1 MQLSDEFISKRNYA
15 RSYKNSN
22 RNEQE
27 GIACNSR
34 NKRRY
39 PRVKLCENSGESVK
53 ISNDF
58 SGLSCRHLSFH
69 HLSPFK
75 TCGYIDRRKQ
85 KPNKGNS
92 ERQDNSARKNENY
105 IIFSSAIRGNRHSKN
120 ITDKI
125 NHLSSPSL
133 QVLKACDV

>member
-1 MQLSDEFISKRNYA
+1 MQLSNKLISKRNHA
-15 RSYKNSN
+15 RSHKNSD

-27 GIACNSR
+27 GVACYSR
-34 NKRRY
+34 NKRRN
-39 PRVKLCENSGESVK
+39 PRVKLCENSGKSVK
-53 ISNDF
+53 ISNDV
-58 SGLSCRHLSFH
+58 SGLSYRHLSFH

-92 ERQDNSARKNENY
+92 ERQDYSARKNENN
-105 IIFSSAIRGNRHSKN
+105 IIFSSAIRGNRHSEN
-120 ITDKI
+120 ITNKI